1 MITKNQLKLKGFS
14 LQVNYNYY
22 INNYDKDIKWYDK
35 LLESDPNNAL
45 ILFNKG
51 LVFYHIQNFG
61 KAIE

>member
-1 MITKNQLKLKGFS
+1 MITKNQLKLRGFS
-14 LQVNYNYY
+14 LQINYNYY
-22 INNYDKDIKWYDK
+22 VYNYDKDIKWYDK
-35 LLESDPNNAL
+35 FLESDPNNAL